1 MVKKTNLSILLE
13 KGTTKT
19 KNECDQ
25 IIKIINTQLKSIFN
39 YSQSWSSIFKLN
51 YLKQLHVDYLRYAP
65 FTSHD
70 VPELQ
75 AKN

>member
-1 MVKKTNLSILLE
+1 
-13 KGTTKT
+13 
-19 KNECDQ
+19 
-25 IIKIINTQLKSIFN
+25 
-39 YSQSWSSIFKLN
+39 SQSWSSIFKLN